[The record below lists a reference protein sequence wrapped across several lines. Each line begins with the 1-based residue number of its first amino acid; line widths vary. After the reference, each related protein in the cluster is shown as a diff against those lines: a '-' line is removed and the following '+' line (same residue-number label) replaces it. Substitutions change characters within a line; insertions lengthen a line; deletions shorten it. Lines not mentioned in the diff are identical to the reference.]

1 MNNAFGNIIGFILL
15 AVMLFVVPVRIK
27 SEERRITEKMYLYTE
42 LTQLCEQVKNTG
54 VLTDYTYENLCR
66 MTGNILSVY
75 KVEIWSLIGD
85 GSITV
90 SDEIT
95 DCLENN
101 GKFTFKQGDFIRI
114 VIKAKDEVKAYCGGM
129 VKYNEG
135 G

>member
-75 KVEIWSLIGD
+75 KVEIWSLNGD